1 MPQKTNFACDERE
14 PLFEKRGCK
23 WHFFSKKVCYVV
35 ILHYLCIRKRGREVA
50 SFGFVLG
57 SLWVRSGFALPSL
70 WVRSGFAPK
79 SGGKEKPK
87 RDEID
92 LDVV

>member
-1 MPQKTNFACDERE
+1 MT
-14 PLFEKRGCK
+14 
-23 WHFFSKKVCYVV
+23 FFSKKVCYVV

-50 SFGFVLG
+50 SLGFALG
-57 SLWVRSGFALPSL
+57 SLCL
-70 WVRSGFAPK
+70 RSGFAPM

-92 LDVV
+92 LGVV